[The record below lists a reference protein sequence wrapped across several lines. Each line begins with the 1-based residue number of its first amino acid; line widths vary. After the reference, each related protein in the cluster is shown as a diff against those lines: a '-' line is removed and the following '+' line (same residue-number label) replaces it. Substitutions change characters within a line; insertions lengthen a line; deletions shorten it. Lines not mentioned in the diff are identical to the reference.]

1 METKNIHEGKA
12 AKNYLKGK
20 GYAMKDVAD
29 KLEMTEQGLSKN
41 FRMEKL
47 TKVFILKINAA
58 LNIDIDKAIHTPSQR
73 GSVRYKKR
81 VPLIGDAVAG
91 THMEVVVDDTPAE
104 MEYID
109 VGDMLRDSEAA
120 FTVYGNSMTPGYPSG
135 CILGIRRNYD
145 NFIQPGEIY
154 LLVTRSNRVFKR
166 LYYNEDKT
174 GFMCYSDNTI
184 EYDKGSLKG
193 RPYYPPFEVK
203 ATDVVSVY
211 DVVGLIKRTRNSAVI
226 MRQT

>member
-1 METKNIHEGKA
+1 MKKIEKILQFIDNQRITKSAFEQKSGLSNGYLRNISISNSEVSGKMLSKMYA
-12 AKNYLKGK
+12 AYPNLENYLESSQSI
-20 GYAMKDVAD
+20 VRH
-29 KLEMTEQGLSKN
+29 S
-41 FRMEKL
+41 R
-47 TKVFILKINAA
+47 KVPIIGEAA
-58 LNIDIDKAIHTPSQR
+58 
-73 GSVRYKKR
+73 
-81 VPLIGDAVAG
+81 AG
-91 THMEVVVDDTPAE
+91 TELEINVDDSRAE

-120 FTVYGNSMTPGYPSG
+120 FTVYGNSMNPNYPSG
-135 CILGIRRNYD
+135 CILGIRRNFD

-193 RPYYPPFEVK
+193 KAYYPPFEVK
-203 ATDVVSVY
+203 AADVVSIY
-211 DVVGLIKRTRNSAVI
+211 DVVGMIKRTRNSGVI
-226 MRQT
+226 MRQN

>member
-1 METKNIHEGKA
+1 MLFRSISVTFNVSKNW
-12 AKNYLKGK
+12 LLTGK
-20 GYAMKDVAD
+20 GDMFNAVETA
-29 KLEMTEQGLSKN
+29 TQVVRHS
-41 FRMEKL
+41 R
-47 TKVFILKINAA
+47 KIPIIGEAA
-58 LNIDIDKAIHTPSQR
+58 
-73 GSVRYKKR
+73 
-81 VPLIGDAVAG
+81 AG
-91 THMEVVVDDTPAE
+91 TELEINVDDSRAE

-193 RPYYPPFEVK
+193 KAYYPPFEVK
-203 ATDVVSVY
+203 AADVVSIY
-211 DVVGLIKRTRNSAVI
+211 DVVGMIKRTRNSGVI
-226 MRQT
+226 MRQN